1 MTDSR
6 AGSSW
11 VADTYG
17 IATADRGSSV
27 GVTMAELVAMA
38 LRQNP
43 RRAQLLVSTVLGKHI
58 PVDPRVVMGSGRLL
72 GALVA
77 QTLAGET
84 DARGPARWSRA
95 ARATVSGADP
105 NALLGVLPV
114 PSAADD
120 VLTIGFAETATSLGH
135 LVADQL
141 GTAYLHSTRRR
152 SGDVPV
158 AAEFSEPHSHATGH
172 LLRPAPPDLLATA
185 GTVVLVDDELSTG
198 TTALN
203 VIEVLHGITPRNRYV
218 LAGLVDVRSAEDDD
232 RRAAVAERL
241 GCRIDVVSLVRGA
254 VVVPPDAVE
263 RISADMTGESP
274 AGSEPPGTEFAGTAL
289 AGTGQLSQ
297 VELPWPDAVP
307 TGGRHGFHPADRPAF
322 DTAVS
327 DAVAALIPVVGSAA
341 TVLVIGTEEL
351 MYLPLRIAAGLR
363 SAERRTA
370 FQSTTR
376 SPVHAVDRPGYPVR
390 RRIDFRAPVDGSP
403 RTAERHLYNAWW
415 PGNPAGGEA
424 DLVLLVDDRPLRPGP
439 TGAAAAIAA
448 ATGAPVVSVVLPQSA
463 GT

>member
-1 MTDSR
+1 MT
-6 AGSSW
+6 AGPATGSW
-11 VADTYG
+11 VSDTYG
-17 IATADRGSSV
+17 IAMADRGSPV
-27 GVTMAELVAMA
+27 GLTMADLVAMA

-58 PVDPRVVMGSGRLL
+58 PVDPRVVAGSGRLL

-77 QTLAGET
+77 QALAGEP
-84 DARGPARWSRA
+84 DARGPARWWRA
-95 ARATVSGADP
+95 ARASVSGADP
-105 NALLGVLPV
+105 DALLSALPA
-114 PSAADD
+114 PSGSDD

-141 GTAYLHSTRRR
+141 VTAYLHSTRRR

-158 AAEFSEPHSHATGH
+158 AAEFTEPHSHATGH
-172 LLRPAPPDLLATA
+172 LLRPAAADLLTTA
-185 GTVVLVDDELSTG
+185 RTVVLVDDELSTG

-218 LAGLVDVRSAEDDD
+218 MAGLVDVRSAADDD

-241 GCRIDVVSLVRGA
+241 GCRIDVVSLVRGS

-263 RISADMTGESP
+263 RISADMT
-274 AGSEPPGTEFAGTAL
+274 
-289 AGTGQLSQ
+289 AGTGPAGTEPLGTEQLSQ
-297 VELPWPDAVP
+297 VELPWPAAVP

-322 DTAVS
+322 DAAVS
-327 DAVAALIPVVGSAA
+327 DAVAALIPAVGSAA

-351 MYLPLRIAAGLR
+351 MYLPLRIAAGL
-363 SAERRTA
+363 STAERRTA

-390 RRIDFRAPVDGSP
+390 RRIDFRVPVDGSP

-415 PGNPAGGEA
+415 PGTPAGAEA
-424 DLVLLVDDRPLRPGP
+424 DLVLLVDDRPSRPGP
-439 TGAAAAIAA
+439 TGPAEAIAA

-463 GT
+463 GA

>member
-1 MTDSR
+1 MTGRPAVSR
-6 AGSSW
+6 W
-11 VADTYG
+11 VSDTYG
-17 IATADRGSSV
+17 ITMADRKSPIGL
-27 GVTMAELVAMA
+27 TMADLVQLA

-58 PVDPRVVMGSGRLL
+58 PVDPRIVEGSGRLL
-72 GALVA
+72 GALIA
-77 QTLAGET
+77 DALAGDSDGAHDST
-84 DARGPARWSRA
+84 SWSPA

-105 NALLGVLPV
+105 GALLRVLP
-114 PSAADD
+114 AAGTGAGD

-172 LLRPAPPDLLATA
+172 LLRPADPDLLTKA

-218 LAGLVDVRSAEDDD
+218 LAGLVDVRSAADDD

-241 GCRIDVVSLVRGA
+241 GCRIVVVSLVRGSVA
-254 VVVPPDAVE
+254 VPPDAVE
-263 RISADMTGESP
+263 RIAADLTHLTAAASDQSGGAAPGEV
-274 AGSEPPGTEFAGTAL
+274 F
-289 AGTGQLSQ
+289 QL
-297 VELPWPDAVP
+297 EMPWPDGVP
-307 TGGRHGFHPADRPAF
+307 TGGRHGFFPADRPGF
-322 DTAVS
+322 DAAIT
-327 DAVAALIPVVGSAA
+327 DAVAALGDVVGGSSR
-341 TVLVIGTEEL
+341 VLVIGTEEL
-351 MYLPLRIAAGLR
+351 MYLPLRIAAGL
-363 SAERRTA
+363 SSPDRRTA

-376 SPVHAVDRPGYPVR
+376 SPVHVVDRSGYPVR
-390 RRIDFRAPVDGSP
+390 RRIDFRSAIDGGA

-415 PGNPAGGEA
+415 PAGGEA
-424 DLVLLVDDRPLRPGP
+424 DLVLLVDDRPSRPGP
-439 TGAAAAIAA
+439 SGPAAAIAA
-448 ATGAPVVSVVLPQSA
+448 ATGAPVVSVVLPQSGGA
-463 GT
+463 